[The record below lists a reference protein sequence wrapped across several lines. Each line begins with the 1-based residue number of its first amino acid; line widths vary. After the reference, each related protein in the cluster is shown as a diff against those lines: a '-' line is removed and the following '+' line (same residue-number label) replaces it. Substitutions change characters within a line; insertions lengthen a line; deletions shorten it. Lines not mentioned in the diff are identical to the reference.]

1 MILDAFAHDPKAPPE
16 DVRNEEA
23 VPGRPGYRG
32 DTTDK
37 DTKNFDDFERQAMKD
52 RAAEVKA
59 QKADKTRAG
68 GQKQIDDAVAKME
81 PGEQKLVRTI
91 EAIVQKADPE
101 LMPKTYYGMPA
112 WTRDYSTLGFE
123 GPAHLDDGNFWPSAY
138 AIPADLTD
146 DDIARLTAII
156 EKAVG

>member
-1 MILDAFAHDPKAPPE
+1 MA
-16 DVRNEEA
+16 
-23 VPGRPGYRG
+23 
-32 DTTDK
+32 DK
-37 DTKNFDDFERQAMKD
+37 DTKNFTDFERQAMKD

-91 EAIVQKADPE
+91 ESIVRDADPE

-112 WTRDYSTLGFE
+112 WTREGKVLCFFQPAGKFKTRYSTLGFE
-123 GPAHLDDGNFWPSAY
+123 DKANLDEGNFWPVGY
-138 AIPADLTD
+138 ALAEKLTD
-146 DDIARLTAII
+146 ADVAKLTAII
-156 EKAVG
+156 ARAVR

>member
-1 MILDAFAHDPKAPPE
+1 
-16 DVRNEEA
+16 
-23 VPGRPGYRG
+23 
-32 DTTDK
+32 
-37 DTKNFDDFERQAMKD
+37 MKD

-68 GQKQIDDAVAKME
+68 GQKQIDDAVEKME

-91 EAIVQKADPE
+91 EEIVQKADPE

-112 WTRDYSTLGFE
+112 WTRDGKVLCFGQPASKFKVRYSTLGFE
-123 GPAHLDDGNFWPSAY
+123 GPANLDDGNFWPSAY
-138 AIPADLTD
+138 AIPGELTADD
-146 DDIARLTAII
+146 VKRLTAII